1 LFGAAL
7 GVAVIGSIAASLYG
21 SRLGSTIPHD
31 LPLNAARAAKGS
43 IGGALVAAQGL
54 RHSGLVLPA
63 NGLSTAAVGAFL
75 HSFSGSLYVA
85 GAVALGGALMAAV
98 LLPSRPTLTPI
109 SLEEPVEEPVE
120 VVLEDVSTS
129 WARAVA
135 GSGSSATD

>member
-1 LFGAAL
+1 
-7 GVAVIGSIAASLYG
+7 
-21 SRLGSTIPHD
+21 
-31 LPLNAARAAKGS
+31 
-43 IGGALVAAQGL
+43 
-54 RHSGLVLPA
+54 
-63 NGLSTAAVGAFL
+63 
-75 HSFSGSLYVA
+75 LYVA